1 MITPVPEAVPLH
13 ADQRAFEPH
22 GLFIDALYSRDPEL
36 LLAGPAGTGKSRTA
50 LEKLN
55 LLASKYA
62 GTRLAMVRKSRK
74 SLTQSAQVTFEHF
87 VLTPRSPVRW
97 RTLEQEYRYP
107 NGSKIIVCGLDD
119 PVKIMSAEYDL
130 IYIQEATEIHEA
142 DAEACITR
150 LRWGVMPYTQLLM
163 DCNPQSPNH
172 WLYKRQ
178 ARGQTRM
185 IETRHQDNPF
195 LWDFTTDDW
204 NERGRRYMNNLEALT
219 GVRRARLL
227 EGRWVTAEGVIYE
240 EWDRF
245 RHVIPAIPLEPYW
258 PRFITIDFGYNDPFV
273 AQWWAKDTDGRLYLY
288 RELVGTER
296 LVEDWAHEIFSLSK
310 NERITAVV
318 TDHAASDRATLER
331 HMGHSARNCVRA
343 AKGSFEDVQLELGRK
358 GTIPAYKSIRDGI
371 QAVKS
376 RLHDAGDGAPRLFVF
391 ADALVRRDEKLVQ
404 KNAPIGVAEEV
415 DSYIWD
421 YKFNMKM
428 GDRVLEQPLDRD
440 NHSMDAMRYA
450 VAYADGLSGVK
461 EQMFGTQPL
470 SFG

>member
-1 MITPVPEAVPLH
+1 MTTALPSAPRSE
-13 ADQRAFEPH
+13 QRPYQPYGVFE
-22 GLFIDALYSRDPEL
+22 DALYARDAEL

-62 GTRLAMVRKSRK
+62 GTRLAMVRKTRK

-87 VLTPRSPVRW
+87 VLTPTSPVKW

-107 NGSKIIVCGLDD
+107 NGSKIVLCGLDD
-119 PVKIMSAEYDL
+119 PVKIMSSEFDV
-130 IYIQEATEIHEA
+130 IYVQEATEIKEA

-150 LRWGVMPYTQLLM
+150 LRWGVTPYTQLLM

-185 IETRHQDNPF
+185 LETRHQDNPF
-195 LWDFTTDDW
+195 LYDHAAGTW
-204 NERGRRYMNNLEALT
+204 NERGARYLANLEALT

-245 RHVIPAIPLEPYW
+245 RHLIPSFALGADW

-273 AQWWAKDTDGRLYLY
+273 AQWWAKDPDGRLYLY

-296 LVEDWAHEIFSLSK
+296 LVEDWAHELHALSGK
-310 NERITAVV
+310 ERIVAVV
-318 TDHAASDRATLER
+318 TDHAAEDRATLER
-331 HMGHSARNCVRA
+331 HLSHGAGECVRA
-343 AKGSFEDVQLELGRK
+343 AKGSFDDVQQELGRK

-376 RLHDAGDGAPRLFVF
+376 RLHDAGDGSPRLFVF
-391 ADALVRRDEKLVQ
+391 EDSLVRRDERLTQ
-404 KNAPIGVAEEV
+404 KNAPIGVAEEM

-421 YKFNMKM
+421 TRVNTRV
-428 GDRVLEQPLDRD
+428 GDRTLEQPLDRD
-440 NHSMDAMRYA
+440 NHSMDALRYA

-461 EQMFGTQPL
+461 EQLFSTQPFI
-470 SFG
+470 FGS